1 MANTPLHLA
10 VFWPYGV
17 RELLKHGACL
27 DASDQNGRTPLNC
40 AIELGIPETVDIL
53 MKAGCSLWLA
63 TDEQFWRNPLSLAS
77 MMYTYGE
84 WGVSKSTRIDV
95 LNTVMSS
102 LAERRRNLQSR
113 LATISKYLKID
124 AGVFRGDRILD
135 EYAEYAEV
143 IENNALSRFD
153 NSPRY
158 ASALLQGCPTVYHLP
173 SLTVEIAEKLW
184 QQGFRDI
191 DIPDK
196 YGLTP
201 LMRNRHKQLAE
212 QVDLCFW
219 LIQKGAK
226 LHRPQH
232 RPLDYDADPTFNAV
246 EFPPVTRALHYVATN
261 VGTSLYFSTYA
272 ELLGDTERSLENQ
285 LSQLSKGTRLFP
297 KTILFD
303 VSQDD
308 CICACSSRGCLASTM
323 MLKRFNDWV
332 YQFETRRDVLISAT
346 KQLIILIGLINLCP
360 DWLVKE
366 IIRYHTFEE
375 LELRH
380 TCCHWNVSDCL
391 IKLDPEEQ
399 AEIRDEDHEK
409 IELLEDLLLE
419 FEEQRRGQD
428 VLSFLEGYWAT
439 RMDQVHQDQDCVDE
453 EALREIGVVLQKDDT
468 EGSE

>member
-1 MANTPLHLA
+1 
-10 VFWPYGV
+10 
-17 RELLKHGACL
+17 
-27 DASDQNGRTPLNC
+27 
-40 AIELGIPETVDIL
+40 
-53 MKAGCSLWLA
+53 MKAGCSLSLA
-63 TDEQFWRNPLSLAS
+63 PVDELPWPERDPLSLAS
-77 MMYTYGE
+77 WMYRSRE

-113 LATISKYLKID
+113 LAAISKSLKID
-124 AGVFRGDRILD
+124 GGVFRGDRILD

-143 IENNALSRFD
+143 VEKNALSGFD
-153 NSPRY
+153 HSPRY
-158 ASALLQGCPTVYHLP
+158 VSTLLQGFPTVYHLS

-201 LMRNRHKQLAE
+201 MMVCTYSNLISKI
-212 QVDLCFW
+212 DFWFW
-219 LIQKGAK
+219 LIQKGGK

-246 EFPPVTRALHYVATN
+246 ELPPVTRALHYVASN
-261 VGTSLYFSTYA
+261 FGASLDLSASA
-272 ELLGDTERSLENQ
+272 ELRGDTERLLENQ
-285 LSQLSKGTRLFP
+285 FNQLSKGARLLP
-297 KTILFD
+297 KTILLD

-323 MLKRFNDWV
+323 MLKGFDDWA
-332 YQFETRRDVLISAT
+332 YRIENRRDVLIST
-346 KQLIILIGLINLCP
+346 MKYLIILIGPINLCP

-380 TCCHWNVSDCL
+380 TCCHWNVSEGL

-409 IELLEDLLLE
+409 IEHLEDLLLE

-428 VLSFLEGYWAT
+428 ALSFLEGYWAT

-453 EALREIGVVLQKDDT
+453 EALREIGVVLQKDDVEESDT
-468 EGSE
+468 KWIDRDWNDWKSSDDESAPDL